1 MCINMINGIRYKKSP
16 SVIPFIYIYIY
27 LKTVITKVDYFA
39 SVMVMLKVNLKWQE
53 ETGVKDVHSMSN
65 VHLKYV
71 RFK

>member
-16 SVIPFIYIYIY
+16 AVIPFIYIY

-53 ETGVKDVHSMSN
+53 ETGFKDVHSMFN
-65 VHLKYV
+65 VHLIYV
-71 RFK
+71 KFK